1 MRGHPCA
8 GPAARSNIQRH
19 LYLCASVLICLL
31 ALIIAPRCR
40 QCAGT
45 TGGQTP
51 LMCAAKGASVEA
63 LKILLA
69 HGADVQAV
77 DDEGRTGTQQWGGRA
92 LCSIRGSVFKA
103 MDLFW
108 CQ

>member
-1 MRGHPCA
+1 MLGQQHALKLDYSSPPLL
-8 GPAARSNIQRH
+8 G
-19 LYLCASVLICLL
+19 ASYILICLL
-31 ALIIAPRCR
+31 APTVAPRCR

-69 HGADVQAV
+69 HGADVHAV
-77 DDEGRTGTQQWGGRA
+77 DDEGRTGTQ
-92 LCSIRGSVFKA
+92 
-103 MDLFW
+103 
-108 CQ
+108 